1 MAGCALLRWQFDG
14 DWRPQSGEQ
23 FGVNRRRLIVKTLQ
37 IDPPQNL
44 VRTLHREQSKI
55 ERCLCPRRAI
65 RALRRLLCGIYRS
78 RPRVGRQGSIRPTG
92 SLHQV
97 THAQPSA
104 LIERVSCEYL
114 PQQGN

>member
-1 MAGCALLRWQFDG
+1 
-14 DWRPQSGEQ
+14 
-23 FGVNRRRLIVKTLQ
+23 VNRRRFIVKTLQ

-44 VRTLHREQSKI
+44 ARTLHREQNKI

-65 RALRRLLCGIYRS
+65 GALRRLLCGIYR
-78 RPRVGRQGSIRPTG
+78 RGPRVGSQGCVRPTG

-104 LIERVSCEYL
+104 LIERVSSEYL